1 MNSLFGGGPLGANK
15 QLPSSNSNGNGNGNS
30 RNSSPANRASGSD
43 GNSNNAKV
51 NTATN
56 AKSSTN
62 ANAPASSGIG
72 GWGSMFKS
80 ALNQVE
86 THLDRYLEVQHETSA
101 VSTMS
106 AGARNRQ
113 LAHARSMR
121 SLRQSA
127 DSSVSAKPIGLPG
140 ASGDGDLD
148 AGLSSASPPARG
160 AKQAITPLQSRS
172 VDDAR
177 VRPNSSAQGR
187 VVDVQED
194 DMDSNLLDA
203 FGIELEGSTE
213 TRGKTSVAADGG
225 FGREQT
231 HTKSILSDADTPVVA
246 SLQSKARDTQIDAGV
261 RDDAQGTR
269 AVQLRPDGGSEA
281 SSTLDS
287 DSTIAKN
294 NVDAAAPPSAE
305 NPYIQEELRKLRA
318 ASIPE
323 NTEGM
328 RSMIED
334 YSRRIESLLLEG
346 QQWSAKELRLSNTI
360 KKLRVDNKN
369 YEKAM
374 ALIQKK
380 LDAAVSRND
389 DLSEKL
395 RHASLTDR
403 SAADNMKALRAR
415 LQETDT
421 QRKAAERE
429 LDSLKGTSNALRSA
443 LSKAEREASGLHTE
457 LTAARSNYSLDLQSA
472 KDEARREAA
481 QQLVDVKSEAS
492 ASQQRLQAQAD
503 ELQQRVMAA
512 EEEARDREV
521 SLLTQIRTL
530 QDQLRSTELK
540 SNDRSIEIQQH
551 ALPLIQQ
558 MEELRARQTEQR
570 RDWMRKESEL
580 AERLRTLVQETDSL
594 RAKLDARGAE
604 LAEAQ
609 NNVAAEAKATENGR
623 QEMAR
628 VRQQLQTETKIRSD
642 MKRQLEEAHGNVRRL
657 SAKLDE
663 LQSLRLRTSPDLPSV
678 AALSVSPP
686 PQQVIAES
694 PTDRGSAAA
703 LLTGR
708 HGRNLS
714 VSSISSTDSRQR
726 RTSAADSTGGP
737 SPQTSDS
744 AAATHAATRK
754 FGAQIASLKAQ
765 LQAALKQKNE
775 FSESLVG
782 LSQEL
787 EAARIENSQ
796 LKGSAR
802 ELDELKRRHKTAL
815 EMLGEKTEQVMELQH
830 DISEMREAYKQQ
842 LQSLL

>member
-1 MNSLFGGGPLGANK
+1 MNSLFGGGPLGAGK
-15 QLPSSNSNGNGNGNS
+15 QLPGS
-30 RNSSPANRASGSD
+30 NSSPANRASGSD
-43 GNSNNAKV
+43 GNSSNAKANATT
-51 NTATN
+51 NT
-56 AKSSTN
+56 KSSTN
-62 ANAPASSGIG
+62 ANTPASSGIG

-86 THLDRYLEVQHETSA
+86 THLDRYLEVQHEAGA
-101 VSTMS
+101 VSTMP
-106 AGARNRQ
+106 AGPRNRQ

-127 DSSVSAKPIGLPG
+127 DSSVSAKPTG

-160 AKQAITPLQSRS
+160 AKQAIAPLQSRS

-177 VRPNSSAQGR
+177 ARPNSSAQGR

-203 FGIELEGSTE
+203 FGIELEGNTE

-225 FGREQT
+225 FGREQA
-231 HTKSILSDADTPVVA
+231 HTKSTLSDADTPAVA
-246 SLQSKARDTQIDAGV
+246 GLQSKARDAQVDAGV
-261 RDDAQGTR
+261 RGDAQGTR
-269 AVQLRPDGGSEA
+269 SVQSRPDGGSEA

-294 NVDAAAPPSAE
+294 NVGATAPPSAE

-328 RSMIED
+328 HSMIEG
-334 YSRRIESLLLEG
+334 YSKRIESLLLEG
-346 QQWSAKELRLSNTI
+346 QQWSAKELRLSNSI

-380 LDAAVSRND
+380 LDAAVSKND

-403 SAADNMKALRAR
+403 SAADNMKALRVR

-443 LSKAEREASGLHTE
+443 LSKAEREASGLHSE
-457 LTAARSNYSLDLQSA
+457 LTAARSSYSLDLQSA

-481 QQLVDVKSEAS
+481 QQLVDAKAEAN

-540 SNDRSIEIQQH
+540 SSDRSIEIQQH

-580 AERLRTLVQETDSL
+580 AERSRTLVQETDSL

-609 NNVAAEAKATENGR
+609 NNVAAEAKATEGVR
-623 QEMAR
+623 QEMVR

-642 MKRQLEEAHGNVRRL
+642 MKRQLEEAHGNVHRL

-663 LQSLRLRTSPDLPSV
+663 LQSLRLRTPPDLPSV

-686 PQQVIAES
+686 PPLQQVISES

-775 FSESLVG
+775 FSESLVE

-787 EAARIENSQ
+787 EAARTENSQ

>member
-1 MNSLFGGGPLGANK
+1 MNSLFGGGPLGAGK
-15 QLPSSNSNGNGNGNS
+15 QLPGS
-30 RNSSPANRASGSD
+30 NSSPANRASGSD
-43 GNSNNAKV
+43 GNSSNTKANA
-51 NTATN
+51 TTN
-56 AKSSTN
+56 AKASTN

-86 THLDRYLEVQHETSA
+86 THLDRYLEVQHETGA

-106 AGARNRQ
+106 AGPRNRQ

-127 DSSVSAKPIGLPG
+127 DSSAPAKPAGLPG
-140 ASGDGDLD
+140 ASSDGDLD

-160 AKQAITPLQSRS
+160 AKQPIAPLQSRS

-203 FGIELEGSTE
+203 FGIELEGNTE

-225 FGREQT
+225 FGREQAR
-231 HTKSILSDADTPVVA
+231 TKSTLSDADTPAVA
-246 SLQSKARDTQIDAGV
+246 GLQSKARDTPIDPRV
-261 RDDAQGTR
+261 RGDAQGTR
-269 AVQLRPDGGSEA
+269 SVQSWPDGGSEA
-281 SSTLDS
+281 SSTLES
-287 DSTIAKN
+287 DPTIAKN
-294 NVDAAAPPSAE
+294 NVGATAPPSAE

-328 RSMIED
+328 RSVIED
-334 YSRRIESLLLEG
+334 YSKRIESLLLEG
-346 QQWSAKELRLSNTI
+346 QQWSAKELRLSNSI

-380 LDAAVSRND
+380 LDAAVSKND

-403 SAADNMKALRAR
+403 SAADSMKALRAR

-443 LSKAEREASGLHTE
+443 LTKAEREASGLHSE
-457 LTAARSNYSLDLQSA
+457 LTAARSSYSLDLQSA

-481 QQLVDVKSEAS
+481 QQLVDVKAEAS

-540 SNDRSIEIQQH
+540 SSDRSIEIQQH

-580 AERLRTLVQETDSL
+580 AERSRTLVQETDSL

-609 NNVAAEAKATENGR
+609 NSVAAEAKATEGVR
-623 QEMAR
+623 QEVVR
-628 VRQQLQTETKIRSD
+628 VCQQLQTETKIRSD

-663 LQSLRLRTSPDLPSV
+663 LQSLRLRTPPELPAV
-678 AALSVSPP
+678 ASLSVSPP
-686 PQQVIAES
+686 PLPPQQVTAES

-775 FSESLVG
+775 FSESLVE

-787 EAARIENSQ
+787 EAARTENSQ

-815 EMLGEKTEQVMELQH
+815 EMLGEKTEQVVELQH